1 MAAINPWPS
10 WGTLMDQS
18 WGMAAADSAI
28 SWALCPQDPAWYIEG
43 SPEDEGRRAA
53 GLLAAQVQV
62 RWHLCFFFYTFP
74 KDECPGFPQPS
85 SLMWFLMYSSKSIGQ
100 GGSQLAVP
108 EWGRGIQSVLHD
120 TELCCCSACSQ
131 S

>member
-18 WGMAAADSAI
+18 WGMGAADSAI

-62 RWHLCFFFYTFP
+62 RWHFCFFLKGHCVPKGVSRLSSATFV
-74 KDECPGFPQPS
+74 DV
-85 SLMWFLMYSSKSIGQ
+85 
-100 GGSQLAVP
+100 VP
-108 EWGRGIQSVLHD
+108 
-120 TELCCCSACSQ
+120 
-131 S
+131 